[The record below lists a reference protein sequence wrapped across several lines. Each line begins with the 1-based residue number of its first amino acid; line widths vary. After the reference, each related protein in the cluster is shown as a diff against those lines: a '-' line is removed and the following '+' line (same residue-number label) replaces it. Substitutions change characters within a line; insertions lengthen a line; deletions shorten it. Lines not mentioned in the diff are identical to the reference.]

1 MTVKTLLRTISLLL
15 LGVWLGAAIFFSA
28 AVAPNVFA
36 VLRGAELPNA
46 ATLAGSVVT
55 RLLAI
60 INKGGFEI
68 GLFLLVISLFTTRGQ
83 KPMRRIAEM
92 LSLAIMA
99 IMTAIGH
106 WVVAARLATLR
117 AAMQLPIDQIAPT
130 DARRIEFDS
139 LHRYSVAMLGV
150 AIVAALIAF
159 VLIASRKSEPP
170 ALADGFR
177 TRD

>member
-1 MTVKTLLRTISLLL
+1 MTVRTLLRTVSLLL

-46 ATLAGSVVT
+46 ATLAGSIVT

-68 GLFLLVISLFTTRGQ
+68 GLFLLVISFFTTRGQ
-83 KPMRRIAEM
+83 KPIRRIAEM

-159 VLIASRKSEPP
+159 VLIASRKSESRPVGI
-170 ALADGFR
+170 AGG
-177 TRD
+177 